1 MKNMGWQRQTR
12 RTLKA
17 CGALFKTRVAEQIQ
31 YRAAALAGT
40 SIGVFWGILQ
50 IVMFTVFFTYGNV
63 DNIGMTLPQAISYA
77 WMTQIFIGTIG
88 ILGGVDGELREKIV
102 SGNVALELC
111 RPLDLYSHWF
121 AKTAAS
127 RLGGSVWRMIFTLMA
142 ALLVP
147 AALRLSLPDSV
158 VGFALFLLSVCSA
171 FLLSA
176 AYVMVLTSVR
186 MGLTW
191 GEGPIYAL
199 GMLAGLLSGA
209 YLPLQL
215 WPDFLQTVLLL
226 QPFAGLMDI
235 PLRLYIGSMPPEDA
249 LWAISLQL
257 IWAVVFIFIG
267 RTLMSQKLKGLI
279 VQGG

>member
-12 RTLKA
+12 RTFKA
-17 CGALFKTRVAEQIQ
+17 CRALFRTRITEQIQ
-31 YRAAALAGT
+31 YRAAALAST

-63 DNIGMTLPQAISYA
+63 DNIEMTLPQAVSYA
-77 WMTQIFIGTIG
+77 WLAQMLLGVIGA
-88 ILGGVDGELREKIV
+88 VDMDGELREKIT
-102 SGNVALELC
+102 SGNVSLELC

-121 AKTAAS
+121 AKTAAF
-127 RLGGSVWRMIFTLMA
+127 RLGRSVWRMVFTLAA
-142 ALLVP
+142 ALIVP
-147 AALRLSLPDSV
+147 AAMRLSMPDSV

-176 AYVMVLTSVR
+176 AFVMVLASVR

-199 GMLAGLLSGA
+199 GLLAGLLSGT

-215 WPDFLQTVLLL
+215 WPDFLQTILLL

-235 PLRLYIGSMPPEDA
+235 PLRLYIGSMPPEEA

-257 IWAVVFIFIG
+257 IWAVVFIIIG